1 MISWVESPEQVD
13 VGFVLSTIPEG
24 PIKIQIEQKKRSTGV
39 RDQWEKHGLSL
50 WLNG

>member
-1 MISWVESPEQVD
+1 MTSWVESSEQMD

-24 PIKIQIEQKKRSTGV
+24 PIKIQMEQKKRSTGG
-39 RDQWEKHGLSL
+39 RHQWEKQGLSL